1 MLPEYQEYYQALL
14 AVFHSQENE
23 EKAEM
28 EMVESCFRASLDCWS
43 KMTKLARKIGFC
55 DESEEIMFFK
65 VVKPS
70 FGACLE
76 YYTYRYHALLFS
88 PAGDP
93 AGMRRFWRWEER
105 KMQRFFDD
113 NREFYTYM
121 RDGATHRDKEFFLRC
136 PAAFAA
142 NRPCVDLIHE
152 LDTDLL
158 SPKDHL
164 VTIIKAYERYGH
176 FIETKLLNYLEA

>member
-1 MLPEYQEYYQALL
+1 MLPEYQENYQVLL
-14 AVFHSQENE
+14 AVFHSHENE
-23 EKAEM
+23 YKAEV
-28 EMVESCFRASLDCWS
+28 EMVEACFRASLDSWS
-43 KMTKLARKIGFC
+43 KMGKLARKIGFR

-93 AGMRRFWRWEER
+93 AGMRRFWRWEEK

-113 NREFYTYM
+113 NR
-121 RDGATHRDKEFFLRC
+121 
-136 PAAFAA
+136 
-142 NRPCVDLIHE
+142 
-152 LDTDLL
+152 
-158 SPKDHL
+158 
-164 VTIIKAYERYGH
+164 
-176 FIETKLLNYLEA
+176 